1 MTERSPEFIRSVE
14 KLGQYSEDEA
24 AEEAAALKSKIT
36 SGETQDLYEAEQLV
50 AKEKIEQLLT
60 AEKAL
65 EAVRLFY
72 PVRTPPTLSAV
83 EIVIVDG
90 SIMLPSAGRE
100 APVLTG
106 FTLPKRI
113 PMMNLSWVFLSVCA
127 RS

>member
-72 PVRTPPTLSAV
+72 PVRTPPTPLSAV
-83 EIVIVDG
+83 
-90 SIMLPSAGRE
+90 
-100 APVLTG
+100 
-106 FTLPKRI
+106 
-113 PMMNLSWVFLSVCA
+113 
-127 RS
+127 